1 MSRIKNMFAC
11 CAVGAAM
18 ACAAGVPMPATT
30 PEEIIALAHRTYE
43 YVARSVP
50 EIELAGLKKE
60 LDIDEKWYA
69 DAKKANDAREM
80 RNATRELKSVRR
92 RILFKHPDLQFK
104 RLLAV
109 QRGLPFSQESGTTDQ
124 YAGRWSRPGPGL
136 VAIDNWQEAPRKTV
150 LLKDKLP
157 WGTVLNPDLH
167 WDGDRVIFAFCDHTR
182 KPEADPKACGAP
194 PVVKLEEQRLDWL
207 RRVDPGNP
215 NFASPDGQ

>member
-1 MSRIKNMFAC
+1 MNRIKNMIAC
-11 CAVGAAM
+11 CAVGAAV
-18 ACAAGVPMPATT
+18 ACAAGVPMPAAT

-50 EIELAGLKKE
+50 EKELAALKDE
-60 LDIDEKWYA
+60 LAIDEKWYA

-124 YAGRWSRPGPGL
+124 YVGRSVQPRR
-136 VAIDNWQEAPRKTV
+136 IQERQAR
-150 LLKDKLP
+150 
-157 WGTVLNPDLH
+157 
-167 WDGDRVIFAFCDHTR
+167 C
-182 KPEADPKACGAP
+182 
-194 PVVKLEEQRLDWL
+194 
-207 RRVDPGNP
+207 
-215 NFASPDGQ
+215 SS